1 MIHAIRIGDDMDE
14 SIPGLAR
21 LLGATG
27 QEPMYAN
34 HAEVTHNS
42 MEIKLRFNKM
52 TPSYHKTETE
62 IILPPI
68 VAKALIQLVRDEV
81 DTYEREI
88 GPIYMPDDMSG
99 IKGLFGVEEES
110 QDGKEAGV

>member
-1 MIHAIRIGDDMDE
+1 MSEAL
-14 SIPGLAR
+14 PGLAQ
-21 LLGATG
+21 LLGGNG

-42 MEIKLRFNKM
+42 MELKMRFNKM
-52 TPSYHKTETE
+52 TPVFHKTEVE

-68 VAKALIQLVRDEV
+68 VAKALIQLLKDEV

-99 IKGLFGVEEES
+99 IKGLFGVEEEEG
-110 QDGKEAGV
+110 QDGKAEGV

>member
-1 MIHAIRIGDDMDE
+1 MIHAIKLGDDME
-14 SIPGLAR
+14 EVSGTLSRI
-21 LLGATG
+21 LGG
-27 QEPMYAN
+27 NSSSEPLYAN

-42 MEIKLRFNKM
+42 MEIKLRFNKA

-68 VAKALIQLVRDEV
+68 VAKALVKLIQEEV
-81 DTYEREI
+81 ETYETEV

-99 IKGLFGVEEES
+99 IKGLFGVKDDDTNE
-110 QDGKEAGV
+110 DGI